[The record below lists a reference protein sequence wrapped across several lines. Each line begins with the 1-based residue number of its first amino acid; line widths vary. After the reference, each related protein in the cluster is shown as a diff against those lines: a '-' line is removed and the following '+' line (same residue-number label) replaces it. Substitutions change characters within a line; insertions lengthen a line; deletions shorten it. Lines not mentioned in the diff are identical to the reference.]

1 MTDDLKKR
9 WIWVGCCWLA
19 VAFMTFWN
27 ITKIESIENAR
38 EKKEIYLMDEQFWT
52 YNAANISQ
60 ILNKSASL
68 SQAVE
73 SSKLGLFEF
82 ESNIR
87 NLAIKSGLSSIAVT
101 SRSQSDQEG
110 VIPVKISFRSSF
122 QNAAKWLD
130 TIELKLPHAQVR
142 DVKIEVDET
151 TKQNKFSVSLY
162 YRYRQS
168 TDSGSL

>member
-1 MTDDLKKR
+1 
-9 WIWVGCCWLA
+9 
-19 VAFMTFWN
+19 
-27 ITKIESIENAR
+27 
-38 EKKEIYLMDEQFWT
+38 
-52 YNAANISQ
+52 
-60 ILNKSASL
+60 
-68 SQAVE
+68 VE

-101 SRSQSDQEG
+101 SRSQLEQEG
-110 VIPVKISFRSSF
+110 VIPVKISFLSSF

-130 TIELKLPHAQVR
+130 TIELNLPHAQLR

-162 YRYRQS
+162 YRYIQS
-168 TDSGSL
+168 AGSGSL

>member
-9 WIWVGCCWLA
+9 WIGVGFCWLV

-27 ITKIESIENAR
+27 INKIESIGNVR

-68 SQAVE
+68 SQEVE

-87 NLAIKSGLSSIAVT
+87 NLAIKSGLSSITVT
-101 SRSQSDQEG
+101 SRSRLEQVG
-110 VIPVKISFRSSF
+110 VIPVKISFRSTF
-122 QNAAKWLD
+122 QHAAKWLD
-130 TIELKLPHAQVR
+130 TIELELPHTRVR
-142 DVKIEVDET
+142 HVKIEVDET
-151 TKQNKFSVSLY
+151 TQQNKFSVSLY

-168 TDSGSL
+168 AAIGSR

>member
-1 MTDDLKKR
+1 MTDGLKKR
-9 WIWVGCCWLA
+9 WIWVGCCWT
-19 VAFMTFWN
+19 VVFFMTFWN
-27 ITKIESIENAR
+27 INKIESIEDVR

-60 ILNKSASL
+60 ILKKNASL
-68 SQAVE
+68 SQEVE

-101 SRSQSDQEG
+101 SRSQLEQNG
-110 VIPVKISFRSSF
+110 IIPVKISFQSTF

-130 TIELKLPHAQVR
+130 TIELKLPHAHVR
-142 DVKIEVDET
+142 DIKIEVDET
-151 TKQNKFSVSLY
+151 TKQNKFTVSLY

-168 TDSGSL
+168 AGNGSL